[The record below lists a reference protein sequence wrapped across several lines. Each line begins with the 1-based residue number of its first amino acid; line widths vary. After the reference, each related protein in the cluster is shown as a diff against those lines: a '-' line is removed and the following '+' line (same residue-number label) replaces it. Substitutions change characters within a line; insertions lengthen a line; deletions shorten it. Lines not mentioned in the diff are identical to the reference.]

1 MPEKSRGRGCRD
13 SFDAERIQEEPYTC
27 PYLHVLKCLM
37 KGKNGGTNLTVIV
50 CSVDTVDTADLYG
63 TAPSLLFTLCSDSF
77 NAARQGI
84 FISCF

>member
-1 MPEKSRGRGCRD
+1 
-13 SFDAERIQEEPYTC
+13 
-27 PYLHVLKCLM
+27 M

-77 NAARQGI
+77 NAARQGM
-84 FISCF
+84 FVSCF